1 MRRYCPSDRHGGS
14 RFRGFAL
21 AFTSLAKELAS
32 EITSFLTV
40 DCFSN
45 VLKTGCHKCACSMEC
60 SRNQVKGGLSC
71 HADQERILKKGEGGR
86 SAKHPRTLLKSQ
98 NFPML
103 HALLKIG
110 ITARYVAK

>member
-21 AFTSLAKELAS
+21 AFTSLASELAS
-32 EITSFLTV
+32 DITSFLTV

-71 HADQERILKKGEGGR
+71 HADLASSPGPFPAFQCFTLKNGR
-86 SAKHPRTLLKSQ
+86 AWYTSAREVEQ
-98 NFPML
+98 W
-103 HALLKIG
+103 
-110 ITARYVAK
+110 

>member
-21 AFTSLAKELAS
+21 AFTSLARELAS

-40 DCFSN
+40 DCFS
-45 VLKTGCHKCACSMEC
+45 KTGCHKCACSMEC

-71 HADQERILKKGEGGR
+71 HADLYPLKLQSNNE
-86 SAKHPRTLLKSQ
+86 PT
-98 NFPML
+98 
-103 HALLKIG
+103 
-110 ITARYVAK
+110 TT

>member
-21 AFTSLAKELAS
+21 AFTSLARELAR

-45 VLKTGCHKCACSMEC
+45 
-60 SRNQVKGGLSC
+60 GLF
-71 HADQERILKKGEGGR
+71 QL
-86 SAKHPRTLLKSQ
+86 
-98 NFPML
+98 
-103 HALLKIG
+103 IG
-110 ITARYVAK
+110 IHPHGGVI

>member
-14 RFRGFAL
+14 RFRGFVL
-21 AFTSLAKELAS
+21 AFTSLARELAS
-32 EITSFLTV
+32 DITSFLTV

-71 HADQERILKKGEGGR
+71 HADLYPLK
-86 SAKHPRTLLKSQ
+86 
-98 NFPML
+98 
-103 HALLKIG
+103 
-110 ITARYVAK
+110 